1 MKEMEQ
7 IQQSIKKEKSPFKF
21 LSIKIKDFL
30 SLSLK

>member
-1 MKEMEQ
+1 MEQ

-21 LSIKIKDFL
+21 FKIKIKDFL